1 MNQKLKGNKDNNTF
15 QKIKD
20 TILKDKDKKIV
31 VVQKKNKKRGNY
43 ILEETIG
50 EGAFAKVK
58 LARHIQTGEKVA
70 IKIINKEEMYNFDI
84 KKIKKEIN
92 ILQRL
97 KHKNIIQLYEI
108 METHKNL
115 YIVMEYCEGKELFEY
130 IVKRKHLTEREACRY
145 FQQLIN
151 GVEYLHLSN
160 ITHRDL
166 KPENLLLDN
175 KKRILITDFGLSI
188 LSEKYNEQLSTPCG
202 TPSYSPPEMLKG
214 RKYNGVYSDIWSCGI
229 ILYTMLV
236 GNLPCSES
244 KEELLYQNIIT
255 HNFYYPE
262 NLSDDAIDLIEH
274 LLKINPEERYNF
286 DEIKV
291 HPWFNLL
298 TPKLRPGIIFK
309 VHKIP
314 IDPKILD
321 KVEEYGYNREK
332 VEESVSKSKYDSL
345 SAVYYLI
352 LKRFKKDGINSV
364 SDLFSEDY
372 MNYLKNPK
380 NWLTQNKIS
389 DPLFKNYEVE
399 ILSNYDDELLWI
411 PNELSKDMFNIVNV
425 EENNIK
431 SINIKESVEEKDK
444 NNELN
449 NITEENLEKKL
460 LNDNLV
466 NDLKINVNS
475 KNNNDNNTNI
485 EHNKS
490 RTSQNLNEDK
500 INLKKNLNNYLNKK
514 EKITNARNV
523 NMEMMKKK
531 YIINISRTNC
541 KENKNKNN
549 KSYFNLKNKN
559 KPLSLEKIIKDGI
572 LKEKENDLET
582 ITQKNNNLIK
592 KDTNSLNNFLEK
604 NNFSQSII
612 QTLNLDANKTSSKSF
627 GINSPETIKINKN
640 IKSLVSPERTTYN
653 FNSNKQGSFN
663 EIIFDNLNELEAESK
678 LLSQASILLND
689 NISEKRTVLN
699 KIEENDKNRIKITI
713 SPLRS
718 IVTANRN
725 APFLTNK
732 KSKNSL
738 SKLLYTNSS
747 NRSGNLKVRN
757 TSRDKLSIRIKRA
770 KTKNKEKNILLAE
783 ELEQKKKEEII
794 SKLKEEEKKFD
805 EELNAIDNI
814 PAYNTSNNINN
825 SISINYN
832 TKQKSLI
839 GQIAEKLI
847 KTTIFSKYLIGH
859 KKMKEHLKD
868 DLENK
873 FYILQKYK
881 NIIGLIERMRNK
893 IFTKKLN
900 DFNFYTFDEYLNDEN
915 DKMIVKSILKI
926 PYFNSFIQKAKNTL
940 YQKEAM
946 TKRSYSKNF
955 IIKPR
960 KFNLNNNPIL
970 SYHLS
975 TNSNNLYYTFN
986 DFHKL
991 GIKQG
996 GIKGLNLNLSFS
1008 QDKFITNQNDRTNNF
1023 NLYKKGPQSTKGSG
1037 KHFVYS
1043 KIKYKHHNK
1052 DKNKTLNETDN
1063 LKTVEV
1069 RQKRSSSINNKN
1081 FNQNYRISYNR
1092 NILSDK
1098 EYINDISE
1106 DEESGSSYSSMSQ
1119 EKKNYN
1125 IKGKST
1131 GKFLNTQNKKI
1142 YNSNEINPLKTRK
1155 IYDEDKLNN
1164 VNFYKNKNKTPKNI
1178 KSKKVSY
1185 SKDKFQSPTHNNNN
1199 KNKIQM
1205 INNQKEKEKDKDKDK
1220 QKEKEKDKNEEE
1232 ESLINKANTFN
1243 SNIDKKNDIIAL
1255 KELKELIPIDINNI
1269 LFFPITAVINKT
1281 KKYFKKYGYFC
1292 NQKSNIIKAN
1302 KGSSN
1307 IEITLYKLIYLSQD
1321 SIYFS
1326 VKIKSKD
1333 LKNEKLFINELIYN
1347 LNK

>member
-1 MNQKLKGNKDNNTF
+1 MNQKQKGNKDNNTF

-70 IKIINKEEMYNFDI
+70 IKIINKEEIYNFDI

-115 YIVMEYCEGKELFEY
+115 YIIMEYCEGKELFEY

-298 TPKLRPGIIFK
+298 TPKLRPGIIFG

-345 SAVYYLI
+345 SAAYYLI

-399 ILSNYDDELLWI
+399 IFSNYDDELLWI
-411 PNELSKDMFNIVNV
+411 PNELSKDMFNIVNE

-431 SINIKESVEEKDK
+431 SINIKENVEDNNK

-449 NITEENLEKKL
+449 NIFEENLEQKL
-460 LNDNLV
+460 PNDKLDDDV
-466 NDLKINVNS
+466 KINVNS
-475 KNNNDNNTNI
+475 KNNEDSNTNLEI
-485 EHNKS
+485 NKR
-490 RTSQNLNEDK
+490 RTSQNLNDDK
-500 INLKKNLNNYLNKK
+500 INLKKNLNNYINKR
-514 EKITNARNV
+514 EKNTNTNARNV
-523 NMEMMKKK
+523 NMEIKKN
-531 YIINISRTNC
+531 YIINISKTNC
-541 KENKNKNN
+541 KDNKNK

-559 KPLSLEKIIKDGI
+559 KPLSLEKIIKEGI

-582 ITQKNNNLIK
+582 ITQKNNNLIN
-592 KDTNSLNNFLEK
+592 KDTNSLNNLLEK
-604 NNFSQSII
+604 NNFSQNIT
-612 QTLNLDANKTSSKSF
+612 QTFNLDANKTSSKSF
-627 GINSPETIKINKN
+627 GINSPESIKINKN
-640 IKSLVSPERTTYN
+640 IESLVSPERINYN

-678 LLSQASILLND
+678 LLSQTSILLND
-689 NISEKRTVLN
+689 NISEKKSLLY
-699 KIEENDKNRIKITI
+699 KIEENDKNRLKITI

-718 IVTANRN
+718 ISNVNRN

-747 NRSGNLKVRN
+747 NKSGNLKVRN
-757 TSRDKLSIRIKRA
+757 TSKDKLSIKIKRT
-770 KTKNKEKNILLAE
+770 KTKYKEKNILLAE
-783 ELEQKKKEEII
+783 ELEHKKREEII

-814 PAYNTSNNINN
+814 SVYNTSNIINN
-825 SISINYN
+825 SFNFNI
-832 TKQKSLI
+832 KQKSLI

-859 KKMKEHLKD
+859 KKMKENLKD

-893 IFTKKLN
+893 IFTKKLS
-900 DFNFYTFDEYLNDEN
+900 DFNFYTFDDYLNDEN

-926 PYFNSFIQKAKNTL
+926 PYFNSFIQKAKDTL

-960 KFNLNNNPIL
+960 KFSLNNNPIL

-975 TNSNNLYYTFN
+975 TNSNNLYYTSN
-986 DFHKL
+986 DFHKP
-991 GIKQG
+991 GNMKG
-996 GIKGLNLNLSFS
+996 GIKALNLNLSFS
-1008 QDKFITNQNDRTNNF
+1008 QDKFRTNQNDRTNNF
-1023 NLYKKGPQSTKGSG
+1023 YLYKKGPQSTRGSG

-1043 KIKYKHHNK
+1043 DIKYKYHNK
-1052 DKNKTLNETDN
+1052 EKNKTLNETDN

-1069 RQKRSSSINNKN
+1069 RQKRANSINNKN
-1081 FNQNYRISYNR
+1081 FNPNNRISYNK

-1106 DEESGSSYSSMSQ
+1106 DEESGSSYSSISQ

-1131 GKFLNTQNKKI
+1131 GKFLNTQKNKI
-1142 YNSNEINPLKTRK
+1142 YNSNEINQIKTRK

-1178 KSKKVSY
+1178 KSKKVAY
-1185 SKDKFQSPTHNNNN
+1185 SKDRFQSPTHKN
-1199 KNKIQM
+1199 KNKIQL
-1205 INNQKEKEKDKDKDK
+1205 INNQKEKEKDKDK
-1220 QKEKEKDKNEEE
+1220 QKEKDKNEEE
-1232 ESLINKANTFN
+1232 ESSINKTNTFN
-1243 SNIDKKNDIIAL
+1243 SNMDKKNDIISL

-1269 LFFPITAVINKT
+1269 LFFPINTVINKT

-1292 NQKSNIIKAN
+1292 NQKNNIIKAN

-1307 IEITLYKLIYLSQD
+1307 IEITLYKLIYLNQD

-1333 LKNEKLFINELIYN
+1333 SKNEKLFINELIYN

>member
-1 MNQKLKGNKDNNTF
+1 MNQKQKGNKDNNTF

-70 IKIINKEEMYNFDI
+70 IKIINKEEIYNFDI

-115 YIVMEYCEGKELFEY
+115 YIIMEYCEGKELFEY

-145 FQQLIN
+145 FQQIIN

-214 RKYNGVYSDIWSCGI
+214 KKYNGVYSDIWSCGI

-244 KEELLYQNIIT
+244 KEELLYQNIVT

-298 TPKLRPGIIFK
+298 TPKLRPGIIFG

-399 ILSNYDDELLWI
+399 ILSNYDDELLWM
-411 PNELSKDMFNIVNV
+411 PNELSKDMFSVVNE

-431 SINIKESVEEKDK
+431 SINIKENDEDKDK
-444 NNELN
+444 SNQLN
-449 NITEENLEKKL
+449 NIFEENLEKELSSDKL
-460 LNDNLV
+460 EDDLNN
-466 NDLKINVNS
+466 NVNS
-475 KNNNDNNTNI
+475 KNNDDNNTNI
-485 EHNKS
+485 EINK
-490 RTSQNLNEDK
+490 RKTSQNLKDK
-500 INLKKNLNNYLNKK
+500 NNLKKNLTNYLNKK
-514 EKITNARNV
+514 EKNTRNV
-523 NMEMMKKK
+523 NMEMKNK
-531 YIINISRTNC
+531 YIINISRTNN
-541 KENKNKNN
+541 ENKNKSKSKNK

-559 KPLSLEKIIKDGI
+559 KPYSLEKIIKEGI

-582 ITQKNNNLIK
+582 ITQKKSNANI
-592 KDTNSLNNFLEK
+592 KDTNSLNNFIERK
-604 NNFSQSII
+604 NTSQSIT
-612 QTLNLDANKTSSKSF
+612 QTFNSDINKRPSKSF
-627 GINSPETIKINKN
+627 GLNSPKSIKINKN
-640 IKSLVSPERTTYN
+640 LKSLVSPDRTSYN
-653 FNSNKQGSFN
+653 FNNNKQDSFN

-689 NISEKRTVLN
+689 NISEKRPVLN
-699 KIEENDKNRIKITI
+699 KIEENDKNRLKITI

-718 IVTANRN
+718 IATANRN
-725 APFLTNK
+725 TIFLTNK

-738 SKLLYTNSS
+738 SKLLHTNST
-747 NRSGNLKVRN
+747 NRSGNFKVRN
-757 TSRDKLSIRIKRA
+757 ISRDKLSIKIKRA
-770 KTKNKEKNILLAE
+770 KTKNKEKNVLLAE
-783 ELEQKKKEEII
+783 ELEQKRKEEII
-794 SKLKEEEKKFD
+794 NKLKEEEKKFD
-805 EELNAIDNI
+805 EELNAIDKFSAFNPENI
-814 PAYNTSNNINN
+814 INN
-825 SISINYN
+825 SINSNI
-832 TKQKSLI
+832 KQKSLI
-839 GQIAEKLI
+839 GQMAEKLI

-900 DFNFYTFDEYLNDEN
+900 DFNFFTFDEYLNDEN
-915 DKMIVKSILKI
+915 DKLIVKSLLKI

-940 YQKEAM
+940 YQKDAM

-975 TNSNNLYYTFN
+975 TNSNNLYYTSN
-986 DFHKL
+986 DFHKQ
-991 GIKQG
+991 GI
-996 GIKGLNLNLSFS
+996 IKGINLSLSFS
-1008 QDKFITNQNDRTNNF
+1008 QDKFRTDQNDRSNNF
-1023 NLYKKGPQSTKGSG
+1023 YLYKKGPQSTRGSG

-1043 KIKYKHHNK
+1043 DFKYKYHNK
-1052 DKNKTLNETDN
+1052 EKNKTLNETDN

-1069 RQKRSSSINNKN
+1069 RQKRANSINNKN
-1081 FNQNYRISYNR
+1081 YNLNNRISYNR

-1098 EYINDISE
+1098 EYINDILE
-1106 DEESGSSYSSMSQ
+1106 DEESGLSYSSISQ
-1119 EKKNYN
+1119 DKKNYN
-1125 IKGKST
+1125 MKGKST
-1131 GKFLNTQNKKI
+1131 GKFLNTQSNKI
-1142 YNSNEINPLKTRK
+1142 YNSNGINHMKTHK
-1155 IYDEDKLNN
+1155 IYYEDKLNN
-1164 VNFYKNKNKTPKNI
+1164 ANLDKNKNKTPKNI
-1178 KSKKVSY
+1178 KSKKVTY
-1185 SKDKFQSPTHNNNN
+1185 SKDKFQSPYQKKKT
-1199 KNKIQM
+1199 KVQLA
-1205 INNQKEKEKDKDKDK
+1205 NNQKEKE
-1220 QKEKEKDKNEEE
+1220 KEKEKDKNEEE
-1232 ESLINKANTFN
+1232 ESTINKANTFN
-1243 SNIDKKNDIIAL
+1243 INMDKKNENITL

-1269 LFFPITAVINKT
+1269 LFFPINTVISKA
-1281 KKYFKKYGYFC
+1281 KKYFKKFGYFC
-1292 NQKSNIIKAN
+1292 NQKNNIIKAN

-1307 IEITLYKLIYLSQD
+1307 IEITLYKLIYLNQD
-1321 SIYFS
+1321 IIYFS

-1333 LKNEKLFINELIYN
+1333 LKSEKSFINELIYN

>member
-1 MNQKLKGNKDNNTF
+1 MNQKLKGKKENNTF

-31 VVQKKNKKRGNY
+31 VVQKKNKKAGNY

-50 EGAFAKVK
+50 KGAFAKVK

-70 IKIINKEEMYNFDI
+70 IKIINKEEIYNFDI

-145 FQQLIN
+145 FQQIIN

-214 RKYNGVYSDIWSCGI
+214 KKYNGVYSDIWSCGI

-298 TPKLRPGIIFK
+298 TPKLRPGIIFG

-399 ILSNYDDELLWI
+399 ILSNYDDELLWV
-411 PNELSKDMFNIVNV
+411 PNELSKDMFNIVNE

-431 SINIKESVEEKDK
+431 SINIKENVEDKDK

-449 NITEENLEKKL
+449 NIDEENFEKEL
-460 LNDNLV
+460 LNDNLIK
-466 NDLKINVNS
+466 DLKINVNS
-475 KNNNDNNTNI
+475 KNNDDNNSNL
-485 EHNKS
+485 ENNK
-490 RTSQNLNEDK
+490 RRASQNLNDDK
-500 INLKKNLNNYLNKK
+500 NNLKKNLNSYLNTK
-514 EKITNARNV
+514 EKNTRNI
-523 NMEMMKKK
+523 NMEMKNK

-541 KENKNKNN
+541 KENKNNN
-549 KSYFNLKNKN
+549 KKSYFNLKNKN
-559 KPLSLEKIIKDGI
+559 KPFSLEKIIKEGI

-582 ITQKNNNLIK
+582 ITHKNNNLIK

-612 QTLNLDANKTSSKSF
+612 QTFNLSKSF
-627 GINSPETIKINKN
+627 GISSPESRKINKN
-640 IKSLVSPERTTYN
+640 IKSLVSPDRTTYN
-653 FNSNKQGSFN
+653 FNAKKQSSFN

-678 LLSQASILLND
+678 LLSQTSILLND
-689 NISEKRTVLN
+689 NISEKRSFLN
-699 KIEENDKNRIKITI
+699 KKEENDTNRIKITI

-718 IVTANRN
+718 IATENRN
-725 APFLTNK
+725 TFLLTNK

-738 SKLLYTNSS
+738 SKLLYTNSP
-747 NRSGNLKVRN
+747 NRNSNLKVRN
-757 TSRDKLSIRIKRA
+757 TSRDKLSIKIKRA

-783 ELEQKKKEEII
+783 ELEQKKREEII
-794 SKLKEEEKKFD
+794 SKLKEEEKKFED
-805 EELNAIDNI
+805 ELNAIDNI
-814 PAYNTSNNINN
+814 SAHNTTSIINN
-825 SISINYN
+825 SINCN
-832 TKQKSLI
+832 AQQKSLI

-915 DKMIVKSILKI
+915 DKMIVKNILKI
-926 PYFNSFIQKAKNTL
+926 PYFNSFIQKAKETL
-940 YQKEAM
+940 YQKDAIP
-946 TKRSYSKNF
+946 KRSYSKNF
-955 IIKPR
+955 VIKPR

-975 TNSNNLYYTFN
+975 TNSNNLYYTSN
-986 DFHKL
+986 DFHKP
-991 GIKQG
+991 GIKKG
-996 GIKGLNLNLSFS
+996 GITGLNLSLSFS
-1008 QDKFITNQNDRTNNF
+1008 HDKFITNQSDRNINF
-1023 NLYKKGPQSTKGSG
+1023 HLYKKGPHSTKGIG

-1043 KIKYKHHNK
+1043 DIKYKYHYK
-1052 DKNKTLNETDN
+1052 DKNKNKTLNETDN

-1069 RQKRSSSINNKN
+1069 KPKRSNSIKTKN
-1081 FNQNYRISYNR
+1081 SNQNNRISYNR

-1106 DEESGSSYSSMSQ
+1106 DEESGSSYSSISQ

-1131 GKFLNTQNKKI
+1131 GKFLNLQNNKI
-1142 YNSNEINPLKTRK
+1142 YKSNEINHIKTRK

-1164 VNFYKNKNKTPKNI
+1164 VNLDKNKNKTPKNI
-1178 KSKKVSY
+1178 KSKKVTY
-1185 SKDKFQSPTHNNNN
+1185 SKDKFQSPTHKKRN
-1199 KNKIQM
+1199 KASM
-1205 INNQKEKEKDKDKDK
+1205 INNQKEKEKDKDK
-1220 QKEKEKDKNEEE
+1220 NEEE
-1232 ESLINKANTFN
+1232 ESSINKTNTFN
-1243 SNIDKKNDIIAL
+1243 NNMDKKIDSVTL

-1269 LFFPITAVINKT
+1269 LFFPINTVINKS
-1281 KKYFKKYGYFC
+1281 KKYFKKFGYFC
-1292 NQKSNIIKAN
+1292 NQKNNIIKAN

-1307 IEITLYKLIYLSQD
+1307 IEITLYKLIYLNQD

-1333 LKNEKLFINELIYN
+1333 SKNEKLFINELIYN